1 MYELSFRA
9 ISSYLWLLPQALLG
23 TVRLSLLTICFSM
36 IVGLAGALCRT
47 SRLRPVR
54 ALGTAYVE
62 VLRNIP
68 LLVVIYLVFFGL
80 AQVGLHLD
88 GFQSALAALT
98 MNAGAYMTE
107 IFRGGLAAIAR
118 GQYEAAR
125 SQGMTAGQ
133 LYRYVVF
140 PQVFRIIYAP
150 LGNLLIGIVL
160 GSSLASVIGVE
171 EVTNWMHLA
180 GNESYRYLEIF
191 FVAGLVYLVL
201 AQAINVARI
210 VTGRILLKSAPGGG
224 RP

>member
-9 ISSYLWLLPQALLG
+9 ISSYLWLLPEALLG
-23 TVRLSLLTICFSM
+23 TMRLSLLTICFSM
-36 IVGLAGALCRT
+36 IVGLVGALCRT
-47 SRLRPVR
+47 SRLRPLR

-107 IFRGGLAAIAR
+107 IFRGGLAAIPR

-125 SQGMTAGQ
+125 SQGMTPGQ
-133 LYRYVVF
+133 LYRHVVF

-210 VTGRILLKSAPGGG
+210 VTGRVLLKSAPGGG